1 MSHKRPPDPSDRPPK
16 LLDQLRTAIRVR
28 HYSPR
33 TERAYVS
40 WVARFILFHKK
51 RHPGQMGPRE
61 VERFVTH
68 LATVNRVSSSTQRQ
82 ALSAILF
89 LYRNVLQID
98 LKLDRIPRAKI
109 PKKLPVV
116 LTRGEVRKILGQL
129 SGPKWLMVM
138 LLYGAGLR
146 LLECARLRVKD
157 IDFERNQIMVR
168 AGKGNRD
175 RATVL
180 PQAVKVPLR
189 EHLRRVKKQHE
200 ADLARDSGWVELPFA
215 LARKHPN
222 AGREWVW
229 QWVFPATRKYQDRFT
244 GQRRRHH
251 LHESALQR
259 AFKQALD
266 RSGVPKRASC
276 HTLRHSFAP
285 HLLEDGKDIR
295 TVQELLGHS
304 DVKTTMIYTH
314 VLGLGPGGVRSPAD
328 GL

>member
-1 MSHKRPPDPSDRPPK
+1 MIRKRPPDPSDRPPK